1 MPITQVN
8 LSDNITTFVNKTN
21 IIAGDIGDVDQLVTG
36 DSNLVDALNSVR
48 EIVRRF
54 DDSAEIFALARE
66 ATGINAPLSIDVS
79 GADGINLSFD
89 QQTGIL
95 SLTGSVSNSDIR
107 SLFSA
112 ADGLEYNS
120 TTGQISI
127 SSAGI
132 NVDDL
137 TGSYV
142 TAANTSGNGISGS
155 VNQNAGVFT
164 VTSNATSANTAS
176 TIVFRDAS
184 GNFSAGIITG
194 TATKARYADVA
205 EIYSTKEKYAEGTV
219 VCISDDDKA
228 EMEAWKDGFPVTG
241 VISTDPAYLMNHDA
255 DGQPIALVGR
265 VPVRVVGTVAKGQPV
280 YASENG
286 IASATGNGPVVGY
299 ALETNDISDEKTVE
313 CYLKF

>member
-89 QQTGIL
+89 QQSGVL

-127 SSAGI
+127 SAAGI
-132 NVDDL
+132 SVDDL

-184 GNFSAGIITG
+184 GNFSAGIMTG

-228 EMEAWKDGFPVTG
+228 EMEAWKDGWPVTG
-241 VISTDPAYLMNHDA
+241 VISTDPAYLMNIDA

-265 VPVRVVGTVAKGQPV
+265 VPVRVVGTVTKGQTV

-286 IASATGNGPVVGY
+286 VASATGNGPVVGY